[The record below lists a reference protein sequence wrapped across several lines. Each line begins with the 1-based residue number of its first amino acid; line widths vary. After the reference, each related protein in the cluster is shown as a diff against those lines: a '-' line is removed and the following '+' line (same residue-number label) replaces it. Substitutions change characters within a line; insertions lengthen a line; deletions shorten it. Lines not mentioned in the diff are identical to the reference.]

1 MNYSH
6 RFSAVA
12 LIATLLLSVGCIRE
26 QEYIRKQEYI
36 PIHKEILK
44 SSAKLYLAPLGD
56 FPRDVADQLASFYQR
71 KYKIDVE
78 TLPSV
83 ALSKAAM
90 NPKRRQLIAERA
102 IEILKE
108 ANPHLNNSSEA
119 IVIGLTNLDMYVA
132 ALDWK
137 FSFSW
142 RLQNKYAVV
151 SSGRMHLPNGRQKV
165 TGKVILSRLRKMV
178 TKNVG
183 VLYYKLGP
191 SDNPRS
197 VLYRNIG
204 GLRELD
210 NMGEDF

>member
-6 RFSAVA
+6 TLSVVA
-12 LIATLLLSVGCIRE
+12 LIAALLLSAACT
-26 QEYIRKQEYI
+26 RKQDYI
-36 PIHKEILK
+36 PMNKEMLK
-44 SSAKLYLAPLGD
+44 SSAKLYLVPLGD
-56 FPRDVADQLASFYQR
+56 FPRDVANQLSSFYR
-71 KYKIDVE
+71 SKYSIDVE

-83 ALSKAAM
+83 PLSQAAR
-90 NPKRRQLIAERA
+90 NPNRRQLIDEGA

-108 ANPHLNNSSEA
+108 TNPHLNNSSDA
-119 IVIGLTNLDMYVA
+119 IVIGLTNEDMYVA
-132 ALDWK
+132 ELDWK

-142 RLQNKYAVV
+142 RQKGKYAVV
-151 SSGRMHLPNGRQKV
+151 SSGRMHLPNGSRQV
-165 TGKVILSRLRKMV
+165 TAELILSRLRKMV

-183 VLYYKLGP
+183 VLYFKLGP

-204 GLRELD
+204 GLSELD

>member
-6 RFSAVA
+6 PLSVVA
-12 LIATLLLSVGCIRE
+12 LIAALLLSAGCA
-26 QEYIRKQEYI
+26 RKQDYI
-36 PIHKEILK
+36 PMNKAILK
-44 SSAKLYLAPLGD
+44 SSAKLYLVPLGD
-56 FPRDVADQLASFYQR
+56 FPRDVANQLSYFYR
-71 KYKIDVE
+71 NKYKIEVE

-83 ALSKAAM
+83 PLSQTAM
-90 NPKRRQLIAERA
+90 NPKRHQLIAEGA

-108 ANPHLNNSSEA
+108 ANPHLNNSSDA
-119 IVIGLTNLDMYVA
+119 IVIGLTNEDMYVA
-132 ALDWK
+132 EVDWR

-142 RLQNKYAVV
+142 RQKGKYAVV
-151 SSGRMHLPNGRQKV
+151 SSGRMHLPNGRRKV
-165 TGKVILSRLRKMV
+165 TAELMLSRFRKMV